1 MNKYKILGI
10 IGESGSG
17 KDTLLK
23 RVSEVCPQVHE
34 IISYTTRPPREG
46 ELDGVNYHFISNDEF
61 AEKVL
66 NDEMLEASY
75 FNKWFYGTG
84 LESLDKD
91 KINIGVFNPEGINN
105 LMLHNN
111 LDIVVFYVR
120 ASAKQRLLRQLNREE
135 NPDVDEIIRRY
146 KTDKEDF
153 YNLEFH
159 HNEIENNTQEQLE
172 YNIKVLASA
181 VRMLQAKQ
189 D

>member
-1 MNKYKILGI
+1 MSKYKILGI

-23 RVSEVCPQVHE
+23 RVSKAYPQAHE

-46 ELDGVNYHFISNDEF
+46 EQDGINYYFISNDEF
-61 AEKVL
+61 AKKVL
-66 NDEMLEASY
+66 NNEMLEASY
-75 FNKWFYGTG
+75 FNEWFYGTG

-91 KINIGVFNPEGINN
+91 KVNIGVFNPEGINN
-105 LMLHNN
+105 LMMHSN

-120 ASAKQRLLRQLNREE
+120 TSDKQRLLRQLNREE
-135 NPDVDEIIRRY
+135 NPDIEEIIRRY

-159 HNEIENNTQEQLE
+159 YNEIENDTPEQLE
-172 YNIKVLASA
+172 HNIKILTSA
-181 VRMLQAKQ
+181 ARMLEAKTN
-189 D
+189 